1 MNSRT
6 TQLAIILWLL
16 FAASSSI
23 PCPQMHTLWLA
34 QQTQRWGMFEFFS
47 GDCWIRWTWFHF
59 PNHCF
64 AGQSGQ
70 CRAYRGYLLVVVAVA
85 VCMKVRSLALSPC
98 PAHNAVIHT
107 KRGAQGPR
115 SGWPLLQRWP
125 RGRLLWP
132 ARDWTW
138 QLWGRL
144 LCKRTIVLFIQ
155 AIVFVSSKNLINP
168 SQ

>member
-1 MNSRT
+1 MNSTT

-16 FAASSSI
+16 FPASSLI
-23 PCPQMHTLWLA
+23 PCPQHTLTHTIDTNL
-34 QQTQRWGMFEFFS
+34 GNICIFS
-47 GDCWIRWTWFHF
+47 GDCWSWWTWLHF
-59 PNHCF
+59 PNDCF

-70 CRAYRGYLLVVVAVA
+70 CRAYRGCLLVVVAVA

-125 RGRLLWP
+125 RGHLLWP
-132 ARDWTW
+132 AWDWTW

-144 LCKRTIVLFIQ
+144 LCKLTIVRFYFLFMQ
-155 AIVFVSSKNLINP
+155 FSLLILNT
-168 SQ
+168 